1 MMMSLFSMFDPS
13 TIFLQF
19 NWMLMLICMFFFPFN
34 FWIKKSRILNMITLI
49 NKYLHN
55 EFKMLFTKSITM
67 KGSTIIFIT
76 LFYFIMF
83 NNILSNFPYTFCC
96 SAHLVFSL
104 SISFPIW
111 LAIMVYSWINL
122 TKFMF
127 SHLLPNGTPIM
138 LMPMMVMIETTSN
151 LIRPLALS
159 IRLSANLI
167 AGHLLMNLMGNNFNF
182 NKPYWMM
189 MLLIQILFLSFEFM
203 IGMIQSY
210 VFSIL
215 MTLYSSEIN

>member
-13 TIFLQF
+13 TIFFQL
-19 NWMLMLICMFFFPFN
+19 NWTLMFICMFFFPFN
-34 FWIKKSRILNMITLI
+34 FWIKKSRISNMIILI
-49 NKYLHN
+49 NNYLNN
-55 EFKMLFTKSITM
+55 EFKMLFSKSITM

-76 LFYFIMF
+76 LFYFILF

-96 SAHLVFSL
+96 SAHLTFTLAISL
-104 SISFPIW
+104 PIW
-111 LAIMVYSWINL
+111 LAIMIYSWINL
-122 TKFMF
+122 TNFMF
-127 SHLLPNGTPIM
+127 SHLLPNGTPVM

-189 MLLIQILFLSFEFM
+189 ILIMQILFLSFEFM

-215 MTLYSSEIN
+215 MALYSSEIN